1 MRGEKNPLI
10 IERGT
15 QGNKLL
21 AVVQS
26 TAPTRKRSGIEE
38 SWGMNRGRK
47 REGERERSE
56 SIKYR

>member
-38 SWGMNRGRK
+38 SWGMNGER
-47 REGERERSE
+47 ERERSE